1 MKRVVS
7 VLVVLVALTT
17 GCSFDDGSSEVSGPE
32 ESHNAADV
40 QFAQGMIPHH
50 AQAVDMARLVPDRA
64 ESERVKE
71 LAGDIEAAQ
80 EPEIETMSDW
90 LEDWDEPVETG
101 DAGHDGMG
109 GSGSG
114 LMSEAQLT
122 DLEAASGPEFDRLF
136 LDQMTEHHRG
146 AIEMA
151 EIELDRGRFGDALGL
166 AERIRETQSQE
177 VETMK
182 DLLAEVG

>member
-1 MKRVVS
+1 MKRVAS

-17 GCSFDDGSSEVSGPE
+17 GCSFNDGESEVSGSAE
-32 ESHNAADV
+32 GHNGADV
-40 QFAQGMIPHH
+40 EFAQGMIPHH
-50 AQAVDMARLVPDRA
+50 EQAVDMARLVPERA
-64 ESERVKE
+64 ESEGVKE
-71 LAGDIEAAQ
+71 LAGNIEAAQ
-80 EPEIETMSDW
+80 EPEIETMSGW
-90 LEDWDEPVETG
+90 LEDWDEPVEAG

-114 LMSEAQLT
+114 LMSEAQMT
-122 DLEAASGPEFDRLF
+122 DLEAASGSEFDRLF
-136 LDQMTEHHRG
+136 LEQMTEHHLG

-151 EIELDRGRFGDALGL
+151 EIELDKGTFGEALGL
-166 AERIRETQSQE
+166 AEMIRETQSQE